1 MTTGRSHA
9 RDRAAAATTAVIQV
23 LKVALLAWFDC
34 ADADITAARS
44 EIEMLLRNEFEEI
57 ARQVRDED
65 EPALRQ

>member
-57 ARQVRDED
+57 
-65 EPALRQ
+65 